1 MKIVVTGC
9 AGFIGSHAVDEFL
22 ESGHQVLGIDKLTY
36 AGDLRNLDVAL
47 KNSEFSFVK
56 SDITDT
62 TVIKSF
68 LREFK
73 PDWLINF
80 AAETHVDN
88 SIISISEFIH
98 SNINGVACLL
108 ESIQGTGTRF
118 CQISTDEVYGDIKVG
133 KFSEDDSLNP
143 KNPYS
148 ATKAAAEHIVTSHH
162 NTYDTQYL
170 IVRPSNNFGPRQNSE
185 KFMPKSIRCLIEGKK
200 IPVYGDGSN
209 VREWTYVRDT
219 ARAVRFLVEK
229 DRINE
234 VYNISSE
241 YQQSNIKTVESICR
255 EMSLNPANVVNFVP
269 DRPGH
274 DWRYSIGSEKLRS
287 LGFLIESDFNQN
299 LKDTIEWIRSNKR

>member
-88 SIISISEFIH
+88 SIISISEFIQ
-98 SNINGVACLL
+98 SNIN
-108 ESIQGTGTRF
+108 
-118 CQISTDEVYGDIKVG
+118 
-133 KFSEDDSLNP
+133 
-143 KNPYS
+143 
-148 ATKAAAEHIVTSHH
+148 
-162 NTYDTQYL
+162 
-170 IVRPSNNFGPRQNSE
+170 
-185 KFMPKSIRCLIEGKK
+185 
-200 IPVYGDGSN
+200 
-209 VREWTYVRDT
+209 
-219 ARAVRFLVEK
+219 
-229 DRINE
+229 
-234 VYNISSE
+234 
-241 YQQSNIKTVESICR
+241 
-255 EMSLNPANVVNFVP
+255 
-269 DRPGH
+269 
-274 DWRYSIGSEKLRS
+274 
-287 LGFLIESDFNQN
+287 
-299 LKDTIEWIRSNKR
+299 